1 MTIDEIHD
9 IAQAWASKMT
19 AADRTTIV
27 EVGHAKM
34 WRENLANS
42 SDSDGMIYDE
52 FEECIARIYLI
63 VNVNYQAEKRRR
75 RKRQLAE
82 LTSAMEAFASA
93 AYTINDEW
101 DDDLLIDGYPFEE
114 DFESLNLKIYE
125 WLERF
130 QDKVKQETA

>member
-1 MTIDEIHD
+1 MTPD
-9 IAQAWASKMT
+9 KMT
-19 AADRTTIV
+19 A
-27 EVGHAKM
+27 
-34 WRENLANS
+34 L
-42 SDSDGMIYDE
+42 
-52 FEECIARIYLI
+52 
-63 VNVNYQAEKRRR
+63 QAETHRRR
-75 RKRQLAE
+75 RQLEE

-101 DDDLLIDGYPFEE
+101 DHDLLIDGYPFEE